1 MQVIMKAKGLA
12 ADAKR
17 GIPDGV
23 TCYSTAI
30 RPLVTYIDQ
39 WRAKYYNFT
48 GETLKQKMKIIN

>member
-1 MQVIMKAKGLA
+1 MKAKGLA

-30 RPLVTYIDQ
+30 RPLVAYIDQ
-39 WRAKYYNFT
+39 WRAKYYNFS